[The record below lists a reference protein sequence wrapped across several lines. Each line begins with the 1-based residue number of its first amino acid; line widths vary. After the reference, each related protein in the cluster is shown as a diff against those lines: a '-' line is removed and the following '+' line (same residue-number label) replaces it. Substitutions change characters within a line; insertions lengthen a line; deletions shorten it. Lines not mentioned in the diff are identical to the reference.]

1 MNQLKKKI
9 VYYYL
14 VITAVVLIAEW
25 NLYRFIYEYSHV
37 ISEKTGIS
45 EMAFT
50 IGGGILVVFLF
61 CVVSYIYYGKV
72 NKMIVK
78 ESERQVKERNILFAN
93 IAHDLKNPMAS
104 VLGYARALEE
114 NAVPSEEQGHI
125 YHLIADKSNQMN
137 DMILK
142 MFQYAKM
149 ESDGYSLNFVEAD
162 VCELVR
168 NVIANRFDEIEKH
181 DIELDIDIPEDKL
194 LCNVDVM
201 EFPRVI
207 NNLIS
212 NAIKHNEDGIKIG
225 VVVEFVNDKIKIQVA
240 DSGGEIPQELREF
253 LFEPFQCSDAS
264 RVTKDGSGLGL
275 AITKRIV
282 TLHKGTITIEYNVP
296 GYTKA
301 FVILM

>member
-37 ISEKTGIS
+37 LSKKTGINEIVFNVS
-45 EMAFT
+45 
-50 IGGGILVVFLF
+50 GGILVVFLL
-61 CVVSYIYYGKV
+61 CVVAYIYYGKV
-72 NKMIVK
+72 NKIIVK

-114 NAVPSEEQGHI
+114 NAVPTEEQGHI

-149 ESDGYSLNFVEAD
+149 GSDGYSLNFVETD
-162 VCELVR
+162 ICELVR
-168 NVIANRFDEIEKH
+168 NVIVNRFDEIEKH
-181 DIELDIDIPEDKL
+181 NIELDVDIPEEKIL
-194 LCNVDVM
+194 YNVDVM

-207 NNLIS
+207 GNLIS
-212 NAIKHNEDGIKIG
+212 NAIKHNEDGIKIR
-225 VVVEFVNDKIKIQVA
+225 VAVECINDKIRIQVA
-240 DSGGEIPQELREF
+240 DSGGEIPKELGES
-253 LFEPFQCSDAS
+253 LFEPFECSDAS

-282 TLHKGTITIEYNVP
+282 TLHKGTITIEYNEP

>member
-1 MNQLKKKI
+1 
-9 VYYYL
+9 
-14 VITAVVLIAEW
+14 
-25 NLYRFIYEYSHV
+25 
-37 ISEKTGIS
+37 
-45 EMAFT
+45 MAFT
-50 IGGGILVVFLF
+50 IGGGILVIFLF
-61 CVVSYIYYGKV
+61 CVVAYIYYGKV

-114 NAVPSEEQGHI
+114 NAVPLEEQGHI

-149 ESDGYSLNFVEAD
+149 ESDGYSLNFVEMD
-162 VCELVR
+162 LCELVR
-168 NVIANRFDEIEKH
+168 SVIVNCFDEIEKH
-181 DIELDIDIPEDKL
+181 DIELDIDIPEEKI
-194 LCNVDVM
+194 LCNVDVV

-212 NAIKHNEDGIKIG
+212 NAIKHNKDGIKIG
-225 VVVEFVNDKIKIQVA
+225 VAVECVNDKIKIQVA
-240 DSGGEIPQELREF
+240 DSGGGIPKELCES